1 MTQRIAIVGA
11 SSQIAT
17 DLIRSFVANGRSDL
31 LLYVRDAAAMTAWL
45 LTNGLA
51 QACSVHLYGAYG
63 EIAHDVVLNFVGVGD
78 PRRAVEMG
86 ASIFAVTSEF
96 DDRVLADLERH
107 PQRRYLFLSSGA
119 VYGNAFGEPVRASTQ
134 ARIPVNDVLPQ
145 DWYAAAKLHAEM
157 RHRSRPHLAIV
168 DLRVFNY
175 FSRTQ
180 DIEARFFI
188 TDIVR
193 AVRDGRALRASA
205 DYMVRD
211 FLHPADFHRLVE
223 AVLAA
228 PARNCAVDCY
238 SREAVDKPTLLQA
251 MQARFG
257 LEVETAPASAQIA
270 VNATGAKPHYYS
282 LNRIAAEFG
291 YQPTY
296 TSLDGVIAETE
307 AILEGLGKGSS
318 SLDGRTNDLS

>member
-11 SSQIAT
+11 SSQIAM
-17 DLIRSFVANGRSDL
+17 DLIWSFVANGRSGL
-31 LLYVRDAAAMTAWL
+31 LLYVRDAAAMSTWL
-45 LTNGLA
+45 EANGLA
-51 QACSVHLYGAYG
+51 AACSVHLHEAYG
-63 EIAHDVVLNFVGVGD
+63 ELPHDAVLNFVGVGD
-78 PRRAVEMG
+78 PRRAAEMG
-86 ASIFAVTSEF
+86 AAIFGITSRF
-96 DDRVLADLERH
+96 DDRVLEELERH

-119 VYGNAFGEPVRASTQ
+119 VYGNAFVEPVTARTE
-134 ARIPVNDVLPQ
+134 ARIPVNDVQPQ

-180 DIEARFFI
+180 DVEARFFI

-193 AVRDGRALRASA
+193 AVRDGRPLRASP

-211 FLHPADFHRLVE
+211 FLHPVDFHRLVE

-228 PARNCAVDCY
+228 PPRNCAVDCY
-238 SREAVDKPTLLQA
+238 SREAIDKPTLLQA
-251 MQARFG
+251 MRTHFG
-257 LEVETAPASAQIA
+257 LEVETAAASPQVA

-296 TSLDGVIAETE
+296 SSLDGVIAETK
-307 AILEGLGKGSS
+307 AILEGLGKGAS